1 MDLFFIIIISV
12 ISLGAVFAIIRFIKG
27 PTASDRVMALD
38 TLSVMLIAVLVIL
51 GFLMKRYIYIDVS
64 LVYAVLGFIGV
75 ITIARYLE
83 GGI

>member
-1 MDLFFIIIISV
+1 MDLFFIIIISL
-12 ISLGAVFAIIRFIKG
+12 ISLGAVFSVIRFVKG

-64 LVYAVLGFIGV
+64 LIYAVLGFIGV

>member
-12 ISLGAVFAIIRFIKG
+12 ISLGAVFAVVRFIKG
-27 PTASDRVMALD
+27 PTATDRVMALD

>member
-12 ISLGAVFAIIRFIKG
+12 ISLGAIFAVIRFIKG

-38 TLSVMLIAVLVIL
+38 TLSVMLIAVLVVL

>member
-1 MDLFFIIIISV
+1 MDLFFLIIISV
-12 ISLGAVFAIIRFIKG
+12 ISLGAVFAVIRFIKG

>member
-12 ISLGAVFAIIRFIKG
+12 ISLGAVFAVIRFIKG

-38 TLSVMLIAVLVIL
+38 TLSVMLIAVLVVL

>member
-12 ISLGAVFAIIRFIKG
+12 ISLGAIFAVIRFIKG

-38 TLSVMLIAVLVIL
+38 TLSVMLIAVLVVL
-51 GFLMKRYIYIDVS
+51 GFMMKRYIYIDVS

>member
-12 ISLGAVFAIIRFIKG
+12 ISLGAVFAVVRFIKG

-64 LVYAVLGFIGV
+64 LIYAVLGFIGV

>member
-12 ISLGAVFAIIRFIKG
+12 ISLGAVFAVVRFIKG

-38 TLSVMLIAVLVIL
+38 TLSVMLIAVLVVL

>member
-12 ISLGAVFAIIRFIKG
+12 ISLGAVFAIVRFIKG

>member
-12 ISLGAVFAIIRFIKG
+12 ISLGAVFAFIRFIKG

-38 TLSVMLIAVLVIL
+38 TLSVMLIAVLVVL

-64 LVYAVLGFIGV
+64 LIYAVLGFIGV

>member
-12 ISLGAVFAIIRFIKG
+12 ISLGAIFTVIRFIKG

-38 TLSVMLIAVLVIL
+38 TLSVMLIAVMVVL
-51 GFLMKRYIYIDVS
+51 GFIMKRYIYIDVS

>member
-12 ISLGAVFAIIRFIKG
+12 ISLGAVFAVIRFIKG

>member
-1 MDLFFIIIISV
+1 MNLFFLIIISV
-12 ISLGAVFAIIRFIKG
+12 ISLGAIFAFIRFIKG

-38 TLSVMLIAVLVIL
+38 TLSVMLIAVLVVL

-64 LVYAVLGFIGV
+64 LIYAVLGFIGV

>member
-12 ISLGAVFAIIRFIKG
+12 ISLGAVFAIVRFIKG

-64 LVYAVLGFIGV
+64 LVYAVL
-75 ITIARYLE
+75 
-83 GGI
+83 

>member
-12 ISLGAVFAIIRFIKG
+12 ISLGAVFAVVRFIKG

>member
-12 ISLGAVFAIIRFIKG
+12 ISLGAIFAVIRFIKG

-38 TLSVMLIAVLVIL
+38 TLSVMLIAVMVVL
-51 GFLMKRYIYIDVS
+51 GFIMKRYIYIDVS

>member
-12 ISLGAVFAIIRFIKG
+12 ISLGALFALVRFIKG
-27 PTASDRVMALD
+27 PTTSDRVVALD
-38 TLSVMLIAVLVIL
+38 TLSVMLIAVLVL
-51 GFLMKRYIYIDVS
+51 LAFVFERYIYIDVA
-64 LVYAVLGFIGV
+64 LIYAVLGFIGI